1 MVQRRA
7 KTIINHHHHHIFCT
21 LTIVHINSKAICRSR
36 VRLYFE
42 VNSDPHCLDYCHCV
56 EFLEQ
61 EMQPKKGH
69 ILYFI
74 FAMAAKRIFHLILLA
89 RSICSA
95 AYHQLNSSSI
105 VIPLVVAQ
113 SGGSHV
119 TRVWVSQMVSPSH
132 VSSVLNLTLVG
143 YGILNYQERQKKKTL
158 WSIEEY

>member
-69 ILYFI
+69 MLYLF
-74 FAMAAKRIFHLILLA
+74 LLWQQKKLPLDIVGA
-89 RSICSA
+89 VNMFCCI
-95 AYHQLNSSSI
+95 SSS
-105 VIPLVVAQ
+105 VEQQQYRHPV
-113 SGGSHV
+113 GC
-119 TRVWVSQMVSPSH
+119 
-132 VSSVLNLTLVG
+132 SSVWGKSCHQSLGQSDGQSESCQL
-143 YGILNYQERQKKKTL
+143 
-158 WSIEEY
+158 SA

>member
-42 VNSDPHCLDYCHCV
+42 VNSDTHCLDYCHCV

-69 ILYFI
+69 MLYLFLLWQQ
-74 FAMAAKRIFHLILLA
+74 KNFHLIWLA

-95 AYHQLNSSSI
+95 VYHQLNSSI